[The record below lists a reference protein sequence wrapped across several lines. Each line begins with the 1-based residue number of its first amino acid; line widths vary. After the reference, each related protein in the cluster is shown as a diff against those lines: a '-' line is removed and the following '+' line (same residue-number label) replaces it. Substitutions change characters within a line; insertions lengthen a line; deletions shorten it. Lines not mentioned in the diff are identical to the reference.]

1 MLVDIEFQGVSKV
14 YKGNILALDNI
25 DLKIEKGEFV
35 FIIGES
41 GAGKST
47 MLKLLLKEENP
58 TSGKLFLFGDNI
70 TKLRSR
76 RIPILRKKIGVVFQ
90 DFRLLENKT
99 VRGNLQYVMELL
111 GFSKRKIKAK
121 IPELL
126 EAVNLVG
133 KEKAYPNELSGGE
146 QQRVSIARALI
157 VNPEIII
164 ADEPTGNLD
173 PKTASDI
180 VRSLEDINKKGTTV
194 IMITH
199 EKSIV
204 DSLGKRVIKLDSGKI
219 IRDEIGG
226 KYEED

>member
-58 TSGKLFLFGDNI
+58 TSGKLFLFGDDI

-111 GFSKRKIKAK
+111 GFSKKKIKAK

-133 KEKAYPNELSGGE
+133 KEKSYPNELSGGE

-180 VRSLEDINKKGTTV
+180 VKSLEDINKKGTTV

-199 EKSIV
+199 EKGIV
-204 DSLGKRVIKLDSGKI
+204 DSLGKRVIRLENGKI

>member
-1 MLVDIEFQGVSKV
+1 MIKLKDISKI
-14 YKGNILALDNI
+14 YKKNIVALDNI
-25 DLKIEKGEFV
+25 NLEINQGEFV

-47 MLKLLLKEENP
+47 LLKIMLKEENP
-58 TSGKLFLFGDNI
+58 TKGHIFMFGEDV
-70 TKLRSR
+70 TKIRAR
-76 RIPILRKKIGVVFQ
+76 RIPMLRKQIGVVFQ

-99 VRGNLQYVMELL
+99 VYGNLQYAMEIL
-111 GFSKRKIKAK
+111 GFSRKHIKNK

-126 EAVNLVG
+126 EVVNLSG
-133 KEKAYPNELSGGE
+133 REKAYPHELSGGE

-157 VNPEIII
+157 VDPKLLI

-173 PKTASDI
+173 PITSWEI
-180 VRSLEDINKKGTTV
+180 VNALEAINEKGTTV

-199 EKSIV
+199 EKDIV
-204 DSLGKRVIKLDSGKI
+204 DKLKKRVVHLKNGKI

>member
-1 MLVDIEFQGVSKV
+1 MVDIEFQGVSKV

-58 TSGKLFLFGDNI
+58 TSGKLFLFGDDI

-111 GFSKRKIKAK
+111 GFSKKKIKAK

-133 KEKAYPNELSGGE
+133 KEKSYPNELSGGE

-180 VRSLEDINKKGTTV
+180 VKSLEDINKKGTTV

-199 EKSIV
+199 EKGIV
-204 DSLGKRVIKLDSGKI
+204 DSLGKRVIRLENGKI

>member
-1 MLVDIEFQGVSKV
+1 MIKLKDISKV
-14 YKGNILALDNI
+14 YKKNIVALDSINLEI
-25 DLKIEKGEFV
+25 NQGEFV
-35 FIIGES
+35 FVIGES

-47 MLKLLLKEENP
+47 LLKIMLKEENP
-58 TSGKLFLFGDNI
+58 TKGHIFMFGEDV
-70 TKLRSR
+70 TKIRAR
-76 RIPILRKKIGVVFQ
+76 RIPMLRKQIGVVFQ

-99 VRGNLQYVMELL
+99 VYGNLQYAMEIL
-111 GFSKRKIKAK
+111 GFSRKHIKNK

-126 EAVNLVG
+126 EVVNLSG
-133 KEKAYPNELSGGE
+133 REKAYPHELSGGE

-157 VNPEIII
+157 VDPKLLI

-173 PKTASDI
+173 PITSWEI
-180 VRSLEDINKKGTTV
+180 VNALEAINEKGTTV

-199 EKSIV
+199 EKEIV
-204 DSLGKRVIKLDSGKI
+204 DKLKKRVVHLKNGKI

>member
-1 MLVDIEFQGVSKV
+1 MIKLKDISKV
-14 YKGNILALDNI
+14 YKKNIVALDNI
-25 DLKIEKGEFV
+25 NLEINQGEFV

-47 MLKLLLKEENP
+47 LLKIMLKEENP
-58 TSGKLFLFGDNI
+58 TKGHIFMFGEDV
-70 TKLRSR
+70 TKIRAR
-76 RIPILRKKIGVVFQ
+76 RIPMLRKQIGVVFQ

-99 VRGNLQYVMELL
+99 VYGNLQYAMEIL
-111 GFSKRKIKAK
+111 GFSRKHIKNK

-126 EAVNLVG
+126 EVVNLSG
-133 KEKAYPNELSGGE
+133 REKAYPHELSGGE

-157 VNPEIII
+157 VDPKLLI

-173 PKTASDI
+173 PITSWEI
-180 VRSLEDINKKGTTV
+180 VNALEAINEKGTTV

-199 EKSIV
+199 EKDIV
-204 DSLGKRVIKLDSGKI
+204 DKLKKRVVHLKNGKI

>member
-1 MLVDIEFQGVSKV
+1 MIKLKDINKV
-14 YKGNILALDNI
+14 YKKNIVALDSINLEI
-25 DLKIEKGEFV
+25 NQGEFV
-35 FIIGES
+35 FVIGES

-47 MLKLLLKEENP
+47 LLKIMLKEENP
-58 TSGKLFLFGDNI
+58 TKGHIFMFGEDV
-70 TKLRSR
+70 TKIRAR
-76 RIPILRKKIGVVFQ
+76 RIPMLRKQIGVVFQ

-99 VRGNLQYVMELL
+99 VYGNLQYAMEIL
-111 GFSKRKIKAK
+111 GFSRKHIKNK

-126 EAVNLVG
+126 EVVNLSG
-133 KEKAYPNELSGGE
+133 REKAYPHELSGGE

-157 VNPEIII
+157 VDPKLLI

-173 PKTASDI
+173 PITSWEI
-180 VRSLEDINKKGTTV
+180 VNALEAINEKGTTV

-199 EKSIV
+199 EKDIV
-204 DSLGKRVIKLDSGKI
+204 DKLKKRVVHLKNGKI

>member
-1 MLVDIEFQGVSKV
+1 MIKFKNVSKV
-14 YKGNILALDNI
+14 YKNNIVALDHI
-25 DLKIEKGEFV
+25 DLEIEQGEFV

-47 MLKLLLKEENP
+47 LLKLMLKEENP
-58 TSGKLFLFGDNI
+58 TKGYIFMFGEDV
-70 TKLRSR
+70 TKLRAR
-76 RIPILRKKIGVVFQ
+76 RIPMLRKEVGVVFQ

-99 VRGNLQYVMELL
+99 VYGNLQYAMEIL
-111 GFSKRKIKAK
+111 GFSRKSIKQR

-126 EAVNLVG
+126 QIVNLEG
-133 KEKAYPNELSGGE
+133 RERAFPNELSGGE

-157 VNPEIII
+157 VDPKLLI

-173 PKTASDI
+173 PITSWEI
-180 VRSLEDINKKGTTV
+180 VEALEEINKKGTTV

-199 EKSIV
+199 EKSVV
-204 DSLGKRVIKLDSGKI
+204 DKLKKRVIHLSKGNI

-226 KYEED
+226 SYEGN

>member
-1 MLVDIEFQGVSKV
+1 MVDIEFQGVSKV

-25 DLKIEKGEFV
+25 DIKIEKGEFV

-58 TSGKLFLFGDNI
+58 TSGKLFLFGDDI

-90 DFRLLENKT
+90 DFRLLDNKT
-99 VRGNLQYVMELL
+99 VWGNLQYVMELL
-111 GFSKRKIKAK
+111 GFSKKKIKAK

-126 EAVNLVG
+126 EDVNLVG
-133 KEKAYPNELSGGE
+133 KEKSYPNELSGGE

-173 PKTASDI
+173 PKTASGI
-180 VRSLEDINKKGTTV
+180 VKSLEDINKKGTTV

-199 EKSIV
+199 EKGIV
-204 DSLGKRVIKLDSGKI
+204 DSLGKRVIKLENGKI

-226 KYEED
+226 KYEEN

>member
-1 MLVDIEFQGVSKV
+1 MIKLKDISKV
-14 YKGNILALDNI
+14 YKKNIVALDNI
-25 DLKIEKGEFV
+25 NLEINQGEFV

-47 MLKLLLKEENP
+47 LLKIMLKEENP
-58 TSGKLFLFGDNI
+58 TKGHIFMFGEDV
-70 TKLRSR
+70 TKIRAR
-76 RIPILRKKIGVVFQ
+76 RIPMLRKQIGVVFQ

-99 VRGNLQYVMELL
+99 VYGNLQYAMEIL
-111 GFSKRKIKAK
+111 GFSRKHIKNK

-126 EAVNLVG
+126 EVVNLSG
-133 KEKAYPNELSGGE
+133 REKAYPHELSGGE

-157 VNPEIII
+157 VDPKLLI

-173 PKTASDI
+173 PITSWEI
-180 VRSLEDINKKGTTV
+180 VNALEAINEKGTTV

-199 EKSIV
+199 EKEIV
-204 DSLGKRVIKLDSGKI
+204 DKLKKRVVHLKNGKI